1 MKTLFTV
8 IATFVMISSFATIK
22 KKSLKTNKL
31 SVEVFK
37 GKSASVNSFLFS
49 NGKSLFIMDVLRSS
63 EDAKLL
69 VELIKSKK
77 LPLNQILITH
87 GHPDHY
93 TGMNLLHKEFPKAKI
108 VVASQE
114 IKNDIKD
121 FSTWMESVGWL
132 EKEPALKPKS
142 DKNPNGFDYDNL
154 ITVLKSNKIELD
166 GGGILDLETTYN
178 PAEAEHLTTVFSKDL
193 NAFFTSDFCYNNVH
207 LWLGTGVDK
216 LHIQNWK
223 KQLQSFKTKF
233 AKSNPVIYPGHGEKS
248 NVKLFDVVEKYIED
262 FEKVTSIA
270 KTKKEAMTKMQ
281 ETYPTWEQADFLLF
295 YSVDFHVKE

>member
-1 MKTLFTV
+1 MKSLFTA
-8 IATFVMISSFATIK
+8 IATFVMISSYATIQ
-22 KKSLKTNKL
+22 KKSVKTNKL

-37 GKSASVNSFLFS
+37 GKSASVNSYLFS
-49 NGKSLFIMDVLRSS
+49 NGKSLLVMDVLRSS

-93 TGMNLLHKEFPKAKI
+93 TGIDLLHNEFPKAKI

-114 IKNDIKD
+114 IKNDIKG

-132 EKEPALKPKS
+132 DKEPALKPKS

-154 ITVLKSNKIELD
+154 ISVLKSNKIELN
-166 GGGILDLETTYN
+166 GGGVLDLETAYN

-207 LWLGTGVDK
+207 PWLGTGVDD

-223 KQLQSFKTKF
+223 KQLQLFKAKF
-233 AKSNPVIYPGHGEKS
+233 AKTNLVVYPGHGEKS
-248 NVKLFDVVEKYIED
+248 TIKLFDIVEKYILD
-262 FEKVTSIA
+262 FEKVTSNA
-270 KTKKEAMTKMQ
+270 KTKKEAMAKMQ
-281 ETYPTWEQADFLLF
+281 EIHPTWEQADFLLL